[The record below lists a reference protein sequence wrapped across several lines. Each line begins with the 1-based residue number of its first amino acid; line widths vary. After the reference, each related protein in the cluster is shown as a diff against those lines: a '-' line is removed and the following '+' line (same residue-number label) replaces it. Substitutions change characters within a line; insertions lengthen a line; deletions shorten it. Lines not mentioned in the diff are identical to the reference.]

1 MYSPKDILGEG
12 GALATHIKGFSSRPS
27 QQEMAEK
34 VLDAI
39 DAGQNLIAEAG
50 TGTGK
55 TFAYLVPAIL
65 SGRKTII
72 STGTKNL
79 QDQLFGRDLPL
90 IRDALKVP
98 VTVALL
104 KGRSNYLC
112 LHRLRV
118 HEEEIKHSNHHQWK
132 DVQIIKKWSALTQ
145 GGDLAEC
152 SQLSESDP
160 IWPKVTSTIDN
171 CLGQDCDDFQQCFLT
186 QARREAQAA
195 DIIVINHHLLM
206 ADMALRGEGHGE
218 LLPSSDVYIMDEAHQ
233 LAEVANG
240 FFGQRLSSFQL
251 TELANDIRAE
261 YRKDINEGDELLVQ
275 ADNLDT
281 LVREARLSL
290 GTKVSRQSWQQLRDI
305 QKVVDAI
312 ADISDLLEALI
323 ELLDPLCERS
333 KGLENCHK
341 RAVELTS
348 RLGLLMN
355 FTDTENIYWLD
366 AHRRSFSLHRTPLQI
381 DEVFQQH
388 QESMG
393 GSWIFTSATLAIGE
407 DLHYFARQLG
417 IQNAKSYCWPSPF
430 DFRSQSLLYLP
441 ENMPEPNTPQ
451 YPGAFVDAA
460 MPVLQA
466 SRGRAFVLFTSH
478 RALETCAP
486 DFEARLD
493 FPIFKQGDAPRDQL
507 LTTFRNTPNAVL
519 LGCQSFW
526 EGVDV
531 RGEALSC
538 VIIDKLP
545 FASPDDPI
553 LQARLAMLK
562 DRGGNPFM
570 DYQVPQAV
578 IALKQGVGRLIRDYN
593 DSGVIMIADPRL
605 LKKFYG
611 KRFLKSL
618 PPAPISRSIDEVKN
632 FYTLVNPG
640 TEMVLES

>member
-12 GALATHIKGFSSRPS
+12 GALAQHIKGFSPRPS

-34 VLDAI
+34 VLDVI
-39 DAGQNLIAEAG
+39 EAGQNLIAEAG

-65 SGRKTII
+65 SGRKTVI

-90 IRDALKVP
+90 IRDALTVP
-98 VTVALL
+98 VSVALL

-118 HEEEIKHSNHHQWK
+118 HEEEIKHHNHQQWK
-132 DVQIIKKWSALTQ
+132 DVQLIQKWSALTQ
-145 GGDLAEC
+145 RGDLAEC

-160 IWPKVTSTIDN
+160 IWPKVTSTVDN
-171 CLGQDCDDFQQCFLT
+171 CLGQDCDDFQTCFLT
-186 QARREAQAA
+186 KARREAQAA
-195 DIIVINHHLLM
+195 DIVVINHYLLL
-206 ADMALRGEGHGE
+206 ADMALRDEGYGE
-218 LLPSSDVYIMDEAHQ
+218 LLPDSDVYIIDEAHQ

-261 YRKDINEGDELLVQ
+261 YRQDINETDDLLLQ
-275 ADNLDT
+275 ADKLET
-281 LVREARLSL
+281 LVKDARLTL
-290 GTKVSRQSWQQLRDI
+290 GTRVSRQSWQQLRDK
-305 QKVVDAI
+305 QQLVDALANI
-312 ADISDLLEALI
+312 IDLLETLI
-323 ELLDPLCERS
+323 ELLEPLGERS

-341 RAVELTS
+341 RAVELSS

-355 FTDTENIYWLD
+355 FSDKQNIYWLD

-388 QESMG
+388 QQSMG
-393 GSWIFTSATLAIGE
+393 GSWIFTSATLAIGD
-407 DLHYFARQLG
+407 DLNYFAQQLG
-417 IQNAKSYCWPSPF
+417 IEAAQSHCWPSPF

-441 ENMPEPNTPQ
+441 DNMPEPNTPQ
-451 YPGAFVDAA
+451 YLDAFVDAA
-460 MPVLQA
+460 VPVLQA

-478 RALETCAP
+478 RAMEACAP
-486 DFEARLD
+486 LFEARLD
-493 FPIFKQGDAPRDQL
+493 FPLFKQGDAPRDQL
-507 LTTFRNTPNAVL
+507 LTKFRETPNAVL

-531 RGEALSC
+531 RGDALSC

-611 KRFLKSL
+611 KRFLRSL
-618 PPAPISRSIDEVKN
+618 PAAPITRSIDEVKN
-632 FYTLVNPG
+632 FYTVVNPG
-640 TEMVLES
+640 TEVALSS

>member
-12 GALATHIKGFSSRPS
+12 GALAKHIKGFSPRLS
-27 QQEMAEK
+27 QQQMAEK
-34 VLDAI
+34 VLDVI
-39 DAGQNLIAEAG
+39 ESGQHLIAEAG

-90 IRDALKVP
+90 IRDALTVP
-98 VTVALL
+98 VSVALL

-118 HEEEIKHSNHHQWK
+118 HEEEIKHSNHQQWK
-132 DVQIIKKWSALTQ
+132 DIQIVQKWSALTR

-152 SQLSESDP
+152 NQLSESNS
-160 IWPKVTSTIDN
+160 IWPMVTSTVDN
-171 CLGQDCDDFQQCFLT
+171 CLGQDCDDFQNCFLT

-195 DIIVINHHLLM
+195 DIVVINHHLLL
-206 ADMALRGEGHGE
+206 ADMALRDEGHGE
-218 LLPSSDVYIMDEAHQ
+218 LLPKADVYIIDEAHQ
-233 LAEVANG
+233 LSEVANG

-261 YRKDINEGDELLVQ
+261 YRKDINESDDLLVQ
-275 ADNLDT
+275 TDKLET
-281 LVREARLSL
+281 LVKTARLAL
-290 GTKVSRQSWQQLRDI
+290 GTRVSRQSWQQLQNI
-305 QKVVDAI
+305 EQVNDALANI
-312 ADISDLLEALI
+312 MDLLESLI
-323 ELLDPLCERS
+323 QSLEPLCERS
-333 KGLENCHK
+333 KGLENCHN

-348 RLGLLMN
+348 RLSLLRN
-355 FTDTENIYWLD
+355 FTDKENIYWLD

-381 DEVFQQH
+381 DEVFHQH

-407 DLHYFARQLG
+407 DLNYFARQLG
-417 IQNAKSYCWPSPF
+417 IAKAQSYCWASPF
-430 DFRSQSLLYLP
+430 DFRSQALLYLP
-441 ENMPEPNTPQ
+441 NHMPEPNTPQ
-451 YPGAFVDAA
+451 YTDAFIDAA
-460 MPVLQA
+460 LPVLQA

-478 RALETCAP
+478 RAMEACAP
-486 DFEARLD
+486 SFEARLD
-493 FPIFKQGDAPRDQL
+493 YPIFKQGDAPRDQL
-507 LTTFRNTPNAVL
+507 LNRFRETPNAIL

-578 IALKQGVGRLIRDYN
+578 ITLKQGVGRLIRDYN

-611 KRFLKSL
+611 KRILKSL
-618 PPAPISRSIDEVKN
+618 PPAPIVRSIDEVRN
-632 FYTLVNPG
+632 FYTVVNPG
-640 TEMVLES
+640 TEVMLES